1 MKTLSPLLAACGLLA
16 ATTGKAEWN
25 IDLGSQARLRI
36 SGFGTLGLATS
47 DQAHHALTRD
57 IADQEGI
64 SSSSLPLSTDSR
76 LGMQIDAVINPQWSA
91 TVQAVLKDRPAQT
104 IEESLQW
111 AFISYRP
118 NANWQLRAGR
128 VGLDMGL
135 VSDQR
140 NIGYSY
146 LWVRPPIEFY
156 GRLPLFHFNGGD
168 VSYSFDIDDVSLSI
182 KAFAGEAS
190 PFYPSTPNYK
200 IQIAPLWG
208 GNINLRW
215 QDWHAQLSYVGTQLQ
230 SNHPGL
236 QELQSNIEQ
245 LPDFLYPD
253 AASLS
258 SRYTLRGSQNH
269 FLSAGLAYEGDPW
282 RAQFEFGRL
291 FHGNGFIADVY
302 MAYATVGY
310 RLGSVTPF
318 IGYSTLWP
326 ANGRPEVSSP
336 LPFPDLQA
344 AAERP
349 FAESYSNQE
358 TISLGGRWDFY
369 NNLALKLQYDLVHV
383 RNSDGIGLWRT
394 DQAGIPQ
401 PQEFSNMFSATLD
414 FVF

>member
-1 MKTLSPLLAACGLLA
+1 MKIITSLIAIGGLLA
-16 ATTGKAEWN
+16 APTATAEWN
-25 IDLGSQARLRI
+25 IDLSKQSRLRI

-47 DQAHHALTRD
+47 DQSQAALTRD

-76 LGMQIDAVINPQWSA
+76 LGMQIDAIINAEWSA

-128 VGLDMGL
+128 VGLDIGL

-156 GRLPLFHFNGGD
+156 GRLPLLQFNGGD
-168 VSYSFDIDDVSLSI
+168 ATYSFDVDDVNLSL
-182 KAFAGEAS
+182 KVFAGEAS
-190 PFYPSTPNYK
+190 PFYPSNPNYN
-200 IQIAPLWG
+200 ISIAPLWG
-208 GNINLRW
+208 GNVNLRW
-215 QDWHAQLSYVGTQLQ
+215 EDWHAQLSYVGTQIQ

-236 QELQSNIEQ
+236 QELQAGIDQ
-245 LPDFLYPD
+245 IAAFYPD

-258 SRYTLRGSQNH
+258 QRYTLKGTQNH

-282 RAQFEFGRL
+282 RAQVEFGRL
-291 FHGNGFIADVY
+291 LHGNGFVSDIY
-302 MAYATVGY
+302 MAYASVGY
-310 RLGSVTPF
+310 RIGSITPYL
-318 IGYSTLWP
+318 GYSTLWP
-326 ANGRPEVSSP
+326 ANGRPQVPSP
-336 LPFPDLQA
+336 LPDPLLQA

-349 FAESYSNQE
+349 FADSYSNQE
-358 TISLGGRWDFY
+358 TLTLGGRWDFY

-383 RNSDGIGLWRT
+383 RNGDGIGLWRT
-394 DQAGIPQ
+394 DNDTQPQ
-401 PQEFSNMFSATLD
+401 PKEFSNIFSATLD